1 MIGENRHLVTN
12 KPVEF
17 KKELVEVEDW
27 MKITD
32 HFRGIYRMYPN
43 LMKENRRISTC
54 NQLDLQTLGSQL
66 VKSKNSPITIADIV
80 TNISI

>member
-27 MKITD
+27 RKITD

-54 NQLDLQTLGSQL
+54 NILDLQTLGSQL

-80 TNISI
+80 NISI